1 MMGNSTS
8 EEVETPP
15 APAIPTYSRTPAH
28 LGQRV
33 VRGPAWK
40 WDNQDGGDGHVGTL
54 IIVEQPWSEEEENSP
69 FCVRVLWENGMIC
82 NYRASPSK
90 ECDLRL
96 FDSGPVGAKFPT
108 IICDVCCT
116 RGIVGTRWKCD
127 ECIDYDLCHT
137 CYMSDMHNLKHAFL
151 RFDEPGA
158 SGVKVPPRE
167 GSVKVEVHGIF
178 EGAQVQRSA
187 HWKWHDQD
195 GGKGS
200 IGIVKSVDNWGD
212 DTVRSAARVHWPSG
226 TTARKYRIGHG
237 GDVDLKCTVP
247 ASGGHFYRDHM
258 PLIAPVKVRRD
269 SSNSASPEF
278 CEGDRIAI
286 TLDLE
291 SFKFLQNGHGGW
303 NPLME
308 KIVNRM
314 GTVQNVDSD
323 GDVRVSVQTSYRF
336 TVNPAALVK
345 VPIFAPGDVVTLIDD
360 QSRVRS
366 LQEGHGGFVGPM
378 VTCLGKKGIV
388 VKVFRSHDV
397 GVLIG
402 ETTWTYNPLCLNL
415 LTRQTESDFSSRLR
429 ESASGSDITE
439 EITRQVL
446 GMILS
451 SSQEA
456 TGLSSPTRPSRYS
469 AGQRVKICSDKER
482 VKRLQRGHGG
492 HTVSMD
498 RFLGQIGTIIS
509 VDSYGDLRIR
519 FPGETTDWCYNPECV
534 ERVDGSDE
542 SANESESDSITEFMQ
557 RVERMTQEIGHLLN
571 NQCSG
576 IIGKTGAVTPT
587 MLHRACFEGNEAIVW
602 MMAETGA
609 NVEEVDEDGDR
620 ALHYATYGDKPDV
633 IELLLNLG
641 ADINA
646 TNKKKFTALQVA
658 VKKKHVNCVRVLIN
672 KFPERL
678 DVNIQDGVGDTPLH
692 DAIKHSSPE
701 ITDMLVNFP
710 SVDFTLCNESGYN
723 LLHQAAVTGNNFAT
737 EVILSKKPDLVDVKD
752 SDGCTALH
760 LAARANNYSVARTLV
775 TQGKCTVDLKNTQQQ
790 TALFTAVFTGNCA
803 LIELLLGAGA
813 DINTTNK
820 DGDTPMHMAL
830 AMRSHLRMQSLDPA
844 EVEAITAIVKKLL
857 ENPQPGVDS
866 TLALASF
873 LAAKGADLHRKNKY
887 GKTPL
892 EMAGSAAVVELL
904 LSWQTQKG
912 DAENK
917 VGSTES
923 AAAAGDAG
931 SSSCICKICLEA
943 DADVWFEPCG
953 HHLYCSECCR
963 RMKCCLECS
972 VPITGRVAVSERFGG
987 SSEAGRQAQR
997 ELEARLQQLE
1007 EAHSCGICMERQ
1019 RNVIFLCGHGAC
1031 DVCVADLEAC
1041 HMCRETI
1048 TKKITIY

>member
-8 EEVETPP
+8 EEVGTPP

-69 FCVRVLWENGMIC
+69 FCVRVLWDNGKIC

-108 IICDVCCT
+108 IICDICCT
-116 RGIVGTRWKCD
+116 NGIVGTRWKCD

-137 CYMSDMHNLKHAFL
+137 CYMSDKHNLEHAFL

-158 SGVKVPPRE
+158 TGVKVPPRQ
-167 GSVKVEVHGIF
+167 GSVKVQVHGIF
-178 EGAQVQRSA
+178 EGAQVERSA
-187 HWKWHDQD
+187 HWKWDDQD
-195 GGKGS
+195 GGRGS
-200 IGIVKSVDNWGD
+200 IGTVKSVDNWGD
-212 DTVRSAARVHWPSG
+212 GTVRSAARVSWLPG
-226 TTARKYRIGHG
+226 TTTHIYRIGHG

-269 SSNSASPEF
+269 SSKSASPEF

-291 SFKFLQNGHGGW
+291 SFELLQQGHGGW

-308 KIVNRM
+308 KIVNQM
-314 GTVQNVDSD
+314 GTVQNVARD
-323 GDVRVSVQTSYRF
+323 GNVRVSFQSSYRW

-345 VPIFAPGDVVTLIDD
+345 VPVFAPGDVVTVIDEEP
-360 QSRVRS
+360 RVRS

-388 VKVFRSHDV
+388 VKVFHSHDV
-397 GVLIG
+397 VVLIG
-402 ETTWTYNPLCLNL
+402 ETAWTYNPLCLNL

-439 EITRQVL
+439 EIIRQVL
-446 GMILS
+446 GMMLS

-456 TGLSSPTRPSRYS
+456 TVLNSLTR
-469 AGQRVKICSDKER
+469 
-482 VKRLQRGHGG
+482 
-492 HTVSMD
+492 
-498 RFLGQIGTIIS
+498 
-509 VDSYGDLRIR
+509 
-519 FPGETTDWCYNPECV
+519 
-534 ERVDGSDE
+534 
-542 SANESESDSITEFMQ
+542 
-557 RVERMTQEIGHLLN
+557 
-571 NQCSG
+571 CSG

-587 MLHRACFEGNEAIVW
+587 MLHRACFEGSEAIVW

-658 VKKKHVNCVRVLIN
+658 VKKKHVNCVRILIN

-692 DAIKHSSPE
+692 DAIKHASPE
-701 ITDMLVNFP
+701 ITDMLLNFP
-710 SVDFTLCNESGYN
+710 SVDFTLCNESGHN

-737 EVILSKKPDLVDVKD
+737 EMILSKKPDLVDVKD

-803 LIELLLGAGA
+803 LIELLLEAGA

-820 DGDTPMHMAL
+820 DGDTPMHMTL
-830 AMRSHLRMQSLDPA
+830 AMRSHLRVQSLDPS

-866 TLALASF
+866 TLALACF

-887 GKTPL
+887 GTTPL

-917 VGSTES
+917 VGSTKS

-931 SSSCICKICLEA
+931 SSSYICKICLEA

-1007 EAHSCGICMERQ
+1007 EVHSCGICMERQ
-1019 RNVIFLCGHGAC
+1019 RNVVFLCGHGAC
-1031 DVCVADLEAC
+1031 DVCVADLQAC